1 METIEI
7 KHVQNESFSPNQYNT
22 FLSVDTDHVKLA
34 QQFKKIERDIIEL
47 TLENQIFRKTLEGKK
62 VQQNNDTET
71 SLPNVS
77 ESSSERLLRK
87 HSKSRNS
94 NKNDCNLRL
103 LTWEQKLDIIIAELE
118 QMKSEKQNTTNID
131 KIELLEVRTYKREK
145 FMYYFSERLKSRE
158 SNTNKLR
165 DKSSD
170 LICQIK
176 RLEAQMT
183 QNEENQTLNEINLSQ
198 LKIENQLCLNK
209 IDEKNAE
216 LIVLKNEIENMSEQG
231 DQIKIALQL
240 ESKNYQTIL
249 NNIKKQEELIDQTQQ
264 DIIYLQQE
272 IVDAENTNKMLI
284 GQRQNYKLSD
294 AFSYVKKKSLF
305 YQLQQDVQV
314 WERKVEIA
322 K

>member
-1 METIEI
+1 MTGGILCL
-7 KHVQNESFSPNQYNT
+7 ES
-22 FLSVDTDHVKLA
+22 L
-34 QQFKKIERDIIEL
+34 
-47 TLENQIFRKTLEGKK
+47 G
-62 VQQNNDTET
+62 
-71 SLPNVS
+71 
-77 ESSSERLLRK
+77 ERLLRK

-131 KIELLEVRTYKREK
+131 KIELLE
-145 FMYYFSERLKSRE
+145 
-158 SNTNKLR
+158 
-165 DKSSD
+165 
-170 LICQIK
+170 
-176 RLEAQMT
+176 
-183 QNEENQTLNEINLSQ
+183 
-198 LKIENQLCLNK
+198 
-209 IDEKNAE
+209 
-216 LIVLKNEIENMSEQG
+216 
-231 DQIKIALQL
+231 IKIALQL